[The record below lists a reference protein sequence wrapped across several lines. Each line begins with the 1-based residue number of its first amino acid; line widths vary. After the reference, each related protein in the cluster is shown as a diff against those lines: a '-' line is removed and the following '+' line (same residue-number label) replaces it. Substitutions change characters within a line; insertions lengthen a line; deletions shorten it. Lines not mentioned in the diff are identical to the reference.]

1 MNIDIETGGVQST
14 VSSFQGQVN
23 ELEGKFEEIM
33 AKTNAVRGNW
43 EGDEADATL
52 AQIEKFQTLFEA
64 VRKKNEGYIQ
74 FMNATA
80 AAYETEDNN
89 TSSAAN
95 SLSD

>member
-89 TSSAAN
+89 TS
-95 SLSD
+95 

>member
-1 MNIDIETGGVQST
+1 MDIDIETGGVQST
-14 VSSFQGQVN
+14 VSSVQGQVS
-23 ELEGKFEEIM
+23 ELEAKFEEIM
-33 AKTNAVRGNW
+33 AKTSAIKGSW

-52 AQIEKFQTLFEA
+52 AQIEKFQILFEA
-64 VRKKNEGYIQ
+64 VRNKNKGYIE

-95 SLSD
+95 NLSD